1 MVLALGLGGP
11 SVVFSFLIEALLV
24 SFVGGLLGCLAVL
37 PLNGLTTGSMNW
49 QTFSHLAFAFRITP
63 ELLAGGIVFALLMG
77 IIRGLPPAIPPAPR
91 SNAAGRPPPPA
102 KPSVGGPP
110 EGVYTSFSVLA

>member
-1 MVLALGLGGP
+1 MYSAVSERSREIATMRALGFGGP

-37 PLNGLTTGSMNW
+37 PLNGLTTGAMNW

-77 IIRGLPPAIPPAPR
+77 IIGGLPPAIR
-91 SNAAGRPPPPA
+91 AARRPIA
-102 KPSVGGPP
+102 
-110 EGVYTSFSVLA
+110 LALREL